1 MHTILARRLWGIISV
16 ATQRAVAQ
24 CVSEEFYSDAAAV
37 FPLSDLE
44 TLLSWSEAPYVSRL
58 S

>member
-1 MHTILARRLWGIISV
+1 MHTIHARRFWGIISV

-24 CVSEEFYSDAAAV
+24 CVSEELGSQGAAV
-37 FPLSDLE
+37 SPLPDLE
-44 TLLSWSEAPYVSRL
+44 TLLLWSEAPDVSRV